1 MVKSNS
7 VEDNNGR
14 EPPIYNS
21 SKKIIIFMNELTYA
35 KHNKKTL
42 KETAYQKHDPFF

>member
-21 SKKIIIFMNELTYA
+21 SKK
-35 KHNKKTL
+35 KTMTL
-42 KETAYQKHDPFF
+42 LLSMGMQEEFSNY